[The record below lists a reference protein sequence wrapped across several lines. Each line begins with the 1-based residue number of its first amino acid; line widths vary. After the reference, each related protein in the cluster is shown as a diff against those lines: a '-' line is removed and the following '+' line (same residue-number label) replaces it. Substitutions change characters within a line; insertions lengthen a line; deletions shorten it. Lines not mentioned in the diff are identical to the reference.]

1 MFTTVG
7 FGDVSAEN
15 TLERWFA
22 TVIMYVG
29 CVVFGILLSGK
40 ENIYCLLELKG

>member
-22 TVIMYVG
+22 TVVMYVG
-29 CVVFGILLSGK
+29 CVVFGILLS
-40 ENIYCLLELKG
+40 EVQVRI